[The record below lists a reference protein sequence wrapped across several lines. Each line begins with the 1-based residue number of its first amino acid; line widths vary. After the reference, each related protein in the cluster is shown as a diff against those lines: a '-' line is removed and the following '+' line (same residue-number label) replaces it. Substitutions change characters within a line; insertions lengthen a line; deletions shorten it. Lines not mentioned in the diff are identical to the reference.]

1 MTFAPGSFS
10 TLFFDFFCGGCQA
23 DQSVDKKSAMRI
35 SNIRRRPS
43 DAADT
48 VLFWTT
54 AVVLCSLSLESSSSS
69 PRFLVRGALAS
80 DGGAASPG
88 KLRSVAEEAMMNG
101 DYTSAIENL
110 NLAVS
115 LEPDSPLN
123 HFKLYRVY
131 HRKRQYESA
140 LSHIATATD
149 MDAAKYR
156 PVKAKLLLQLAQC
169 EQAVVE
175 YSILLGEMTTSG
187 DNDGSAAVIQMEA
200 QTAQECQR
208 TQEAATA
215 AFVNQHYD
223 VAVHHYTTIVS
234 RFVELG
240 SSTEYL
246 YPKAVSLYHTGDYYG
261 CISDTGR
268 LLKENSNKPDV
279 YKLRGDAYYALGEH
293 DQAILHYREAL
304 KMDPEHKESKA
315 GHKQVKAI
323 EKKLKKGDAAFAA
336 ADYPAALEHWEAAI
350 AVDPSHTA
358 FVRPLTLKMAMAHA
372 KNKQVKQGLAI
383 VDGYLEQEE
392 TLEGLTVRAEIQQL
406 ADDYEGA
413 VRTMERAVEIAP
425 DDASRQTA
433 QKKLQAAQVAL
444 KQSKEKNYYKILGL
458 QRSADKKEIKRAYR
472 DLALKWHPDK
482 NTGDSKEEAE
492 KMFHDIGEA
501 YEVLSDDE
509 LKGKYDRGE
518 QVFENQGGQQRQSP
532 HQQFFHFQQGGGRQH
547 SNGGQQ
553 FRFHF

>member
-1 MTFAPGSFS
+1 
-10 TLFFDFFCGGCQA
+10 
-23 DQSVDKKSAMRI
+23 MRV
-35 SNIRRRPS
+35 SNVHRSHRG
-43 DAADT
+43 AADT
-48 VLFWTT
+48 VFLWTT
-54 AVVLCSLSLESSSSS
+54 AVIICSSLLESSSHL
-69 PRFLVRGALAS
+69 FLVGASAS
-80 DGGAASPG
+80 NEGTVSPG
-88 KLRSVAEEAMMNG
+88 RLRSAADEALMNG

-110 NLAVS
+110 NLAVN

-140 LSHIATATD
+140 LSHIATATN
-149 MDAAKYR
+149 MDATKYR

-169 EQAVVE
+169 EQAVME
-175 YSILLGEMTTSG
+175 YSILLREMNAPPPREG
-187 DNDGSAAVIQMEA
+187 DSPSVIQIEA
-200 QTAQECQR
+200 QTARECQQ

-215 AFVNQHYD
+215 AFINQHYD

-240 SSTEYL
+240 SGNEYL
-246 YPKAVSLYHTGDYYG
+246 FPKAVSLYHTGDYYG

-268 LLKENSNKPDV
+268 LLKENANKPDV

-323 EKKLKKGDAAFAA
+323 EKKLKKGDAAYAS
-336 ADYPAALEHWEAAI
+336 ADYNAALEYWEAAI
-350 AVDPSHTA
+350 AVDPSHWA
-358 FVRPLTLKMAMAHA
+358 FARPLTLKMAMAHA
-372 KNKQVKQGLAI
+372 KQKQIKDGLAI
-383 VDGYLEQEE
+383 VETYLEQEE

-433 QKKLQAAQVAL
+433 QKKLQEAQVAL

-458 QRSADKKEIKRAYR
+458 QRSADKKEIKKAYR

-482 NTGDSKEEAE
+482 NTGDTKEEAE

-509 LKGKYDRGE
+509 LKARYDR
-518 QVFENQGGQQRQSP
+518 QPRWRRPAS
-532 HQQFFHFQQGGGRQH
+532 
-547 SNGGQQ
+547 
-553 FRFHF
+553 